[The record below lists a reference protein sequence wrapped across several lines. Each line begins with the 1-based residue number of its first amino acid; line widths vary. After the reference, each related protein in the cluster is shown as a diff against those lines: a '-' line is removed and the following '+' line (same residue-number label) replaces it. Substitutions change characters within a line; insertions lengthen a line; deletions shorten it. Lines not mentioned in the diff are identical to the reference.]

1 MEVMGKKI
9 TTQIM
14 NSTSYVSQQRIN
26 EEQPY
31 KTNKRENADET
42 ILSKDKVKSMVD
54 GLNDILNPV
63 NKGFKFEFHEE
74 LERYYV
80 TVVNRDTNEVIKE
93 IPPKKLLDA
102 HALMIDYMGLL
113 VDEKI

>member
-9 TTQIM
+9 TTQIV
-14 NSTSYVSQQRIN
+14 NSTSYVSQRKTLEQNPQPSKQTYTEDIN
-26 EEQPY
+26 Q
-31 KTNKRENADET
+31 
-42 ILSKDKVKSMVD
+42 SKDKVKSMVD
-54 GLNDILNPV
+54 GLNDILDPLD
-63 NKGFKFEFHEE
+63 KGFKFEFHED

-80 TVVNRDTNEVIKE
+80 TVVNKQTNEVIKE

-102 HALMIDYMGLL
+102 HALMIDFMGLL

>member
-9 TTQIM
+9 TTQMM
-14 NSTSYVSQQRIN
+14 NSTSYVSQPRTIDQNPQQSNQTIA
-26 EEQPY
+26 EE
-31 KTNKRENADET
+31 TN
-42 ILSKDKVKSMVD
+42 LSKDKVKSMVD
-54 GLNDILNPV
+54 GLNDILDPL
-63 NKGFKFEFHEE
+63 NKGFKFEFHED

-80 TVVNRDTNEVIKE
+80 TVVNKQTNEVIKE

-102 HALMIDYMGLL
+102 HALMIDFMGLL

>member
-9 TTQIM
+9 TTQMM
-14 NSTSYVSQQRIN
+14 NSTSYVSQQKTL
-26 EEQPY
+26 EQHPQPSKQTY
-31 KTNKRENADET
+31 TEDISK
-42 ILSKDKVKSMVD
+42 SKDKVKSMVD
-54 GLNDILNPV
+54 GLNDILDPLD
-63 NKGFKFEFHEE
+63 KGFKFEFHED

-80 TVVNRDTNEVIKE
+80 TVVNKQTNEVIKE

-102 HALMIDYMGLL
+102 HALMIDFMGLL

>member
-9 TTQIM
+9 TTQMM
-14 NSTSYVSQQRIN
+14 NSTSYVSQQR
-26 EEQPY
+26 
-31 KTNKRENADET
+31 T
-42 ILSKDKVKSMVD
+42 IDQHPQQANQTIVEDISQSKDKVKSMVD
-54 GLNDILNPV
+54 GLNDILDPLD
-63 NKGFKFEFHEE
+63 KGFKFEFHED

-80 TVVNRDTNEVIKE
+80 TVVNKQTNEVIKE

-102 HALMIDYMGLL
+102 HALMIDFMGLL